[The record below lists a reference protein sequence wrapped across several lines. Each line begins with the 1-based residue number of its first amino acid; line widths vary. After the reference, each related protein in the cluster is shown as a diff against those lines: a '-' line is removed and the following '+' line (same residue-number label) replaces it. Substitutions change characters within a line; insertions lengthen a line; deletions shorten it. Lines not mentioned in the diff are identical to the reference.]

1 MSDDLNTRFEAA
13 VVESKQLNEKPAP
26 PTLLK
31 LYSLYKQAT
40 VGDNSEEKPNMTDIV
55 ARAKWDAWDGLRGVA
70 ADDARQRYIDLVEE
84 LKAAQ

>member
-1 MSDDLNTRFEAA
+1 MSDDLNTRFETA

-40 VGDNSEEKPNMTDIV
+40 VGDNSEEKPGMTDIV
-55 ARAKWDAWDGLRGVA
+55 AHAKWNAWDELKGVA

>member
-1 MSDDLNTRFEAA
+1 MSDELQTKFETA

-40 VGDNSEEKPNMTDIV
+40 AGDNSEEKPGMTDIV

>member
-1 MSDDLNTRFEAA
+1 MSDDLNAKFETA
-13 VVESKQLNEKPAP
+13 VTESKQLDEKPAP

-40 VGDNSEEKPNMTDIV
+40 VGNNNEEKPGMTDIV
-55 ARAKWDAWDGLRGVA
+55 ARAKWDAWDGLKDVGA
-70 ADDARQRYIDLVEE
+70 EDAKQRYIDLVEE